1 MADFSITVHE
11 ESKFSLDHDNRKQIS
26 RNVDPSRIDQ
36 NISYEGNIS
45 MEEFYERT
53 FQKAY
58 EEHIQKQIKSGHGNR
73 VKDWPEKYYD
83 YVLQKQAEGELEL
96 KKASA
101 YTHQKLLTKKE
112 SFTKVA
118 KQMII
123 QIGNTDVLEKMEPSQ

>member
-1 MADFSITVHE
+1 MADFSVSFHE
-11 ESKFSLDHDNRKQIS
+11 DSAFNLDHDNRKQIS

-58 EEHIQKQIKSGHGNR
+58 EEYIQKQIKSGHGNR

-83 YVLQKQAEGELEL
+83 YVLQKQAE
-96 KKASA
+96 
-101 YTHQKLLTKKE
+101 E
-112 SFTKVA
+112 SW
-118 KQMII
+118 
-123 QIGNTDVLEKMEPSQ
+123 N